1 MSWEGSRLPSSK
13 PQNKTPLES
22 WRLGQRCPFRID
34 IICHCSWQCSCSD
47 CIICSKHS
55 SPTTS
60 YCARGDKAL
69 EFQLTWRCVMQSHVI
84 PSYLSPLS
92 LCCSVRG
99 PPALGAYSCLEFV
112 VDLASTWNSHFAAA
126 SLFPCAPRQA
136 PDPAG
141 KNGNSGRQEQPD
153 WAAALREVQI
163 ASCTKSKFE
172 SWHVYLCTWQVEA

>member
-1 MSWEGSRLPSSK
+1 MLVVAERWSGPSSRKRPSGTRPMSWEGSRLPSSK

-47 CIICSKHS
+47 CIICIKHS

-92 LCCSVRG
+92 LCCSVSG

-112 VDLASTWNSHFAAA
+112 VDLASTWNPHFAAA

-136 PDPAG
+136 PARPSWKERQQWTARAAG
-141 KNGNSGRQEQPD
+141 LGSG
-153 WAAALREVQI
+153 A
-163 ASCTKSKFE
+163 T
-172 SWHVYLCTWQVEA
+172 